1 MILGLIAV
9 GIVAGSVAASLGVGG
24 GIIYVPALV
33 TIFSLAQHE
42 AQGTSLALI
51 IPTTIVATIVH
62 SRAGRVDWRIS
73 GLLALGAVGGGF
85 LGAQAALALEA
96 PVLRKMFGVLVAITA
111 LRMLHKTRKTGHSS
125 DDRLAADD

>member
-9 GIVAGSVAASLGVGG
+9 GVVAGSVAASLGVGG

-85 LGAQAALALEA
+85 LGAQAALAIEA

-111 LRMLHKTRKTGHSS
+111 LRMLHKTRTTGHSS
-125 DDRLAADD
+125 DDRMPADD

>member
-1 MILGLIAV
+1 MIVGLILV
-9 GIVAGSVAASLGVGG
+9 GIVAGSVAASLGIGG

-33 TIFSLAQHE
+33 TVFSLAQHE

-73 GLLALGAVGGGF
+73 GLLAIGAVGGGF

-96 PVLRKMFGVLVAITA
+96 PVLRKMFGVMVAITA
-111 LRMLHKTRKTGHSS
+111 LRMLHKTRPAAHST
-125 DDRLAADD
+125 DD

>member
-1 MILGLIAV
+1 MIVGLILV
-9 GIVAGSVAASLGVGG
+9 GIVAGSVAASLGIGG

-73 GLLALGAVGGGF
+73 GLLAIGAVGGGF

-96 PVLRKMFGVLVAITA
+96 PVLQKMFGVMVAITA
-111 LRMLHKTRKTGHSS
+111 LRMLHQTRQAAHST
-125 DDRLAADD
+125 DD

>member
-1 MILGLIAV
+1 MIVGLILV
-9 GIVAGSVAASLGVGG
+9 GIVGGSVAASLGIGG

-73 GLLALGAVGGGF
+73 GLLAIGAVGGGF

-96 PVLRKMFGVLVAITA
+96 PVLRKMFGVMVAITA
-111 LRMLHKTRKTGHSS
+111 LRMLHKTRRAAHST
-125 DDRLAADD
+125 DD

>member
-1 MILGLIAV
+1 
-9 GIVAGSVAASLGVGG
+9 VGG

-62 SRAGRVDWRIS
+62 ARAGRVDWRIS

-85 LGAQAALALEA
+85 LGAEVALALEA

-111 LRMLHKTRKTGHSS
+111 LRMLHKTRETSHSS
-125 DDRLAADD
+125 DD

>member
-9 GIVAGSVAASLGVGG
+9 GVVAGSVAASLGVGG

-96 PVLRKMFGVLVAITA
+96 QVLRKMFGVLVAITA
-111 LRMLHKTRKTGHSS
+111 LRMLHKTRKTGQSG
-125 DDRLAADD
+125 DDRMPADD

>member
-1 MILGLIAV
+1 MIVGLILV
-9 GIVAGSVAASLGVGG
+9 GIVAGSVAASLGIGG

-33 TIFSLAQHE
+33 TVFSLAQHE

-73 GLLALGAVGGGF
+73 GLLAIGAVGGGF

-96 PVLRKMFGVLVAITA
+96 PVLRKMFGVMVAITA
-111 LRMLHKTRKTGHSS
+111 LRMLHQTRQAAHST
-125 DDRLAADD
+125 DD

>member
-1 MILGLIAV
+1 MIVGLILV
-9 GIVAGSVAASLGVGG
+9 GIVAGSVAASLGIGG

-73 GLLALGAVGGGF
+73 GLLAIGAVGGGF

-96 PVLRKMFGVLVAITA
+96 PVLRKMFGVMVAITA
-111 LRMLHKTRKTGHSS
+111 LRMLHQTRQAAHST
-125 DDRLAADD
+125 DD

>member
-1 MILGLIAV
+1 MMIVGLILV
-9 GIVAGSVAASLGVGG
+9 GIVAGSVAASLGIGG

-73 GLLALGAVGGGF
+73 GLLAIGAVGGGF

-96 PVLRKMFGVLVAITA
+96 PVLRKMFGVMVAITA
-111 LRMLHKTRKTGHSS
+111 LRMLHQTRQAAHST
-125 DDRLAADD
+125 DD

>member
-1 MILGLIAV
+1 MMIVGLIVV

-73 GLLALGAVGGGF
+73 AFLALGAVGGGF
-85 LGAQAALALEA
+85 LGAEAALALDA
-96 PVLRKMFGVLVAITA
+96 PVLRKMFGGLVALTA
-111 LRMLHKTRKTGHSS
+111 LRMLHRTRRASHP
-125 DDRLAADD
+125 ADD

>member
-1 MILGLIAV
+1 MIAILILV
-9 GIVAGSVAASLGVGG
+9 GVVAGSVAASLGVGG

-51 IPTTIVATIVH
+51 IPTTIVATVVH

-73 GLLALGAVGGGF
+73 GLLALGAVAGGF

-96 PVLRKMFGVLVAITA
+96 PVLRKMFGVMVAITA
-111 LRMLHKTRKTGHSS
+111 LRMLSKTRKTAHSTG
-125 DDRLAADD
+125 D

>member
-1 MILGLIAV
+1 MILALIAV
-9 GIVAGSVAASLGVGG
+9 GVVAGSVAASLGVGG

-85 LGAQAALALEA
+85 LGAQAALALDG

-111 LRMLHKTRKTGHSS
+111 LRMLNKTRETDHSS
-125 DDRLAADD
+125 DG

>member
-9 GIVAGSVAASLGVGG
+9 GVVAGSVAASLGVGG

-125 DDRLAADD
+125 HDRLPADD

>member
-9 GIVAGSVAASLGVGG
+9 GVVAGSVAASLGVGG

-96 PVLRKMFGVLVAITA
+96 SVLRKMFGVLVAITA
-111 LRMLHKTRKTGHSS
+111 LRMLHKTRKTDDSS
-125 DDRLAADD
+125 DDRLPADD

>member
-1 MILGLIAV
+1 MMIAGLILV
-9 GIVAGSVAASLGVGG
+9 GVVAGSVAASLGVGG

-51 IPTTIVATIVH
+51 VPTAIVATVVH

-73 GLLALGAVGGGF
+73 GLLALGAIGGGF
-85 LGAQAALALEA
+85 LGAQAALAIEA
-96 PVLRKMFGVLVAITA
+96 PVLRKMFGVLVAATA
-111 LRMLHKTRKTGHSS
+111 LRMLSKTRKAAHST
-125 DDRLAADD
+125 DD